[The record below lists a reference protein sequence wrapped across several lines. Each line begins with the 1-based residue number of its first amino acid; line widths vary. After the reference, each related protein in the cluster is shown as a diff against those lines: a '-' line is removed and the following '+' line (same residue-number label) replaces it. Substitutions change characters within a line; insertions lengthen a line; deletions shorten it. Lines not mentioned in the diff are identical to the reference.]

1 VVKKFAHDEN
11 TLLRAF
17 AGSVHGFGCAL
28 AQMTVMIDQR
38 VTDIAKGKSLQ
49 TLNGVIGSDGSRG
62 NSLDQL
68 AQGFNIHIIIL
79 PLSARASSLGDCEH
93 FH

>member
-1 VVKKFAHDEN
+1 MA
-11 TLLRAF
+11 
-17 AGSVHGFGCAL
+17 
-28 AQMTVMIDQR
+28 VMIDQR

-49 TLNGVIGSDGSRG
+49 TLNGVIGSDGTRG

-93 FH
+93 SH